1 MAVER
6 NALIAIVVSLTG
18 GCAALNSVSDSLF
31 TDRSE
36 KSREVQDIFY
46 RQKAAIEGRAAAG
59 YLTWVHAARNV
70 RDVDRSL
77 AGYPDTATAHAT
89 SRDSGT
95 YMGETYLLVATF
107 AAMGQSSPLTLTQER
122 P

>member
-1 MAVER
+1 MLGFPESLLDDDVVQGTLGIFGLSNALQRKRGGKLLAVER

-46 RQKAAIEGRAAAG
+46 R
-59 YLTWVHAARNV
+59 
-70 RDVDRSL
+70 
-77 AGYPDTATAHAT
+77 
-89 SRDSGT
+89 
-95 YMGETYLLVATF
+95 
-107 AAMGQSSPLTLTQER
+107 
-122 P
+122 